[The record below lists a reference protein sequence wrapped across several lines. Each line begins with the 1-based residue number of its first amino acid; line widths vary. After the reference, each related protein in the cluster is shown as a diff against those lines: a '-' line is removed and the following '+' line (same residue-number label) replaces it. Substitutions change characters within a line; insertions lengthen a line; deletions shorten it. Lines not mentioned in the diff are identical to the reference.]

1 MYFQAAL
8 TAIKQL
14 AEAADGTVTLQL
26 YKGNMFFQS
35 LKDVP
40 QSIYK
45 VRYDSLRPCWA
56 ERIAAAATLP
66 PSNRHGA
73 LTCPCLEAIAVD
85 EAPVGRR
92 PSPSAVPVGRPRR
105 PPPSAAPVG
114 HAC

>member
-1 MYFQAAL
+1 MHFQAAL

-56 ERIAAAATLP
+56 ECIAAAAALP
-66 PSNRHGA
+66 LSNRHGA
-73 LTCPCLEAIAVD
+73 LHL
-85 EAPVGRR
+85 PVSGSDFRGMKH
-92 PSPSAVPVGRPRR
+92 PSA
-105 PPPSAAPVG
+105 
-114 HAC
+114 C